1 MLRRFRESLPG
12 GAGFL
17 GMSGDARTSHFSR
30 ASLKSRISLLTASMV
45 AIAVGMML
53 IVSYWSV
60 SGTLRSSMDR
70 ALNAKATALI
80 SRMDQPDFFFRS
92 QYEIDKFR
100 EYNVDTRI
108 SLRMP
113 GWNYSVGDDL
123 PMVKGGGDDV
133 EGYSAATINGERV
146 LTKVSDS
153 GATVILARGMEATH
167 KMITS
172 LAITLLLVAG
182 LGVLMAIATGVAV
195 ASTVLRPLRRLRNRV
210 RYITETDD
218 LKPIQVE
225 GNDELSE
232 LTTRFNEM
240 LEALRRSRQRQTE
253 LVADAGHELKTP
265 LTSMRT
271 NIELLMM
278 MHNTDSAS
286 ISEEDKQALQSDVI
300 AQMEELSTLI
310 GDLIDLARQETS
322 EKTLEPIDLL
332 DVVNSSVERVRRR
345 RPDVRFEIQ
354 AIPWYLEGDSF
365 ALGRAILNLLDN
377 ASKWSPADGVVRFT
391 MQVVECEDGDRVL
404 HMDIS
409 DSGPGIPVEDREK
422 VFDRFYRSVS
432 ARSTPGSGLGLAIVH
447 STIVRHGGTVT
458 AGESD
463 DGGARMRVEL
473 PGSVTDEELHSSSK
487 TRVVQPSSTAERLDL
502 ARQRREE
509 RRNGK

>member
-1 MLRRFRESLPG
+1 
-12 GAGFL
+12 
-17 GMSGDARTSHFSR
+17 
-30 ASLKSRISLLTASMV
+30 
-45 AIAVGMML
+45 
-53 IVSYWSV
+53 
-60 SGTLRSSMDR
+60 
-70 ALNAKATALI
+70 
-80 SRMDQPDFFFRS
+80 
-92 QYEIDKFR
+92 
-100 EYNVDTRI
+100 
-108 SLRMP
+108 
-113 GWNYSVGDDL
+113 
-123 PMVKGGGDDV
+123 
-133 EGYSAATINGERV
+133 
-146 LTKVSDS
+146 
-153 GATVILARGMEATH
+153 
-167 KMITS
+167 MITS

-278 MHNTDSAS
+278 MHNTDSAA

-391 MQVVECEDGDRVL
+391 MQVVEREDGDRVL

-458 AGESD
+458 AGKSD